1 MVLLR
6 LSIER
11 VGIDIIN
18 YVTHA
23 HVHNIYM
30 YSMGLKLSG
39 YSYFFYLHIRM
50 YVPCRSS

>member
-23 HVHNIYM
+23 HVYNIYM

-39 YSYFFYLHIRM
+39 YYYFLSPHT
-50 YVPCRSS
+50 YVRTLSL